1 LIPVPRKPAP
11 LHAIENPPST
21 PLPSRWQKNRKPQH
35 WGDGI
40 LLEAVGTDHARD
52 AILVVPLNW
61 HPWEWLKLSA
71 APGVEFVRDG
81 SDEFVVRLGVAYEFE
96 LGRWNLAPEISV
108 DFTRES
114 QTCDCGLSLGRNF

>member
-1 LIPVPRKPAP
+1 MAKESKTAALGRR
-11 LHAIENPPST
+11 H
-21 PLPSRWQKNRKPQH
+21 
-35 WGDGI
+35 

-61 HPWEWLKLSA
+61 HPWEWLNLSA

-114 QTCDCGLSLGRNF
+114 QTCDCGLSLGRHF